1 MTNKQIKVGDAVSWV
16 DVPDGALVR
25 RAREEG
31 GVFFYQRRGD
41 RGWCVGGRTTE
52 GDGYFE
58 QMDDDG
64 WPRPW
69 AHNDRGRVTI
79 VALGLSGRESADD
92 LRRLAEV
99 FEVREALVVDALDQT
114 VGVFLKDDGDRDL
127 VVDHAWGARATPEI
141 GGGFIFDT
149 EALLTRAAE
158 RLHVVGWRPGMT
170 AEDAARLLSG
180 RA

>member
-1 MTNKQIKVGDAVSWV
+1 MVAWE

-79 VALGLSGRESADD
+79 VALGLAGQETADD

-99 FEVREALVVDALDQT
+99 FEVREALRVLDT
-114 VGVFLKDDGDRDL
+114 PWSLLYNHRTGEAHDL
-127 VVDHAWGARATPEI
+127 GTLAEQLHAA
-141 GGGFIFDT
+141 
-149 EALLTRAAE
+149 
-158 RLHVVGWRPGMT
+158 GWRPGMT
-170 AEDAARLLSG
+170 ADDAARLLAEVHHG
-180 RA
+180 

>member
-99 FEVREALVVDALDQT
+99 FEIRALWEDACDQT
-114 VGVFLKDDGDRDL
+114 D
-127 VVDHAWGARATPEI
+127 EQ
-141 GGGFIFDT
+141 
-149 EALLTRAAE
+149 ALTLTAE
-158 RLHVVGWRPGMT
+158 RLHAAGWRPGMT
-170 AEDAARLLSG
+170 AEDAARLLAAEEA
-180 RA
+180 R